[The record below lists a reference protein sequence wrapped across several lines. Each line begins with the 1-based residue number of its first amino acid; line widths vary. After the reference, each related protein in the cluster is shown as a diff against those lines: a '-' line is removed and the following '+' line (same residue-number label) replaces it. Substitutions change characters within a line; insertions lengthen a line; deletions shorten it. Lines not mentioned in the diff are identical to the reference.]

1 MSFFRLEESEF
12 GPYRRYRFHHPDLGH
27 GFDIVPATAAN
38 VTEIRFAGTNVL
50 DGYTTPDELQAGKW
64 GKSAILFPFPNRLR
78 DGRYTWLGRGYSF
91 PLNNAAMNN
100 AIHGFVRHESF
111 QVERIELTRERA
123 SITSRFVAD
132 GKNPAYPFPF
142 TLDVTFAIDTRGEFV
157 ATFSV
162 TNQHHESIPIGLGW
176 HPYFRLAPQANDHR
190 LQLPPCER
198 VEIDERMIPTG
209 KRSTYSVFQD
219 EQMLGETQLDTCFAA
234 LPGESIVRAILR
246 AQGHALTF
254 EAPRERFP
262 FFQVFTPPARTSIAI
277 EPMTC
282 NVDAFHN
289 REGLVELAP
298 AQNWAAEFRI
308 VHTVENV

>member
-1 MSFFRLEESEF
+1 LSIFQLETSDF
-12 GPYRRYRFHHPDLGH
+12 GGFQRYRLFHPELQD
-27 GFDIVPATAAN
+27 GFDVVPAAAAN
-38 VTEIRFAGTNVL
+38 VTAIRFAGTNVL
-50 DGYTTPDELQAGKW
+50 DGYETPDELRAGKW

-78 DGRYTWLGRGYSF
+78 DGRYSWHGREYAF
-91 PLNNAAMNN
+91 PINNAATNN

-111 QVERIELTRERA
+111 EVERVELSRHQA
-123 SITSRFVAD
+123 SITTRFVAD

-142 TLDVTFAIDTRGEFV
+142 TLDVIFTLTAKVEFI

-162 TNQHHESIPIGLGW
+162 LNQHTESIPVGLGW
-176 HPYFRLAPQANDHR
+176 HPYFRLTPRADDHR

-209 KRSTYSVFQD
+209 KRSPYTDFRD
-219 EQMLGETQLDTCFAA
+219 ERMLEETQLDTCFAA
-234 LPGESIVRAILR
+234 LESESLVRATLR
-246 AQGHALTF
+246 AEGRALAIEAARGH
-254 EAPRERFP
+254 FP
-262 FFQVFTPPARTSIAI
+262 FFQVFTPPARTSIAV

-298 AQNWAAEFRI
+298 AKRWITKFRL
-308 VHTVENV
+308 VHTIEQV